1 MVIRALL
8 VIGPGAEP
16 LAAQVQARVEAVAA
30 GAPMRWRRIG
40 PEVTE
45 EEIAEIASLDLEL
58 MLQVEVDQ
66 GGAANDIPNTLHST
80 LHTKAAHGTTL
91 LSVLAQPQVTHLTR
105 LAPPR
110 DLDLN
115 ADPLT
120 PDGQLTPSALRRLDN
135 VVRDTLAPLCCS
147 PLTQLTVSNLGPIHA
162 AELSFSPTLNVIIGE
177 NSTGKSWLMKL
188 LYGVGR
194 ARARNSGDKPEELRA
209 SLIERLQRL
218 FLPDDGALG
227 RLVRRG
233 AERCE
238 VSVTFSTP
246 AQTMAFGLSD
256 KGALT
261 LTTPPSEAPPPTLF
275 IPSRETLAMYEGFVS
290 LYSQRALSIEETYY
304 DLCLALATPLLREL
318 TPGDARLLGSV
329 EALLGGRLRSSG
341 GRFYRESDGDRVEA
355 HLLSEGLR
363 KIGTLARLIQNGSLR
378 RGSVLFWDEPEANMN
393 PRLLKRLAAAL
404 VELAAGGVQVFLATH
419 SLFLL
424 RELHIQRLL
433 HPDGPDARYI
443 GLSLRGA
450 EVVVAQGAEL
460 TDLPDIAA
468 LDEELDQS
476 DRLME
481 LHNHALSG
489 AIVGESK
496 P

>member
-8 VIGPGAEP
+8 VIGTGAAS

-40 PEVTE
+40 PEVTAAE
-45 EEIAEIASLDLEL
+45 LAEIESLDEEL
-58 MLQVEVDQ
+58 MLQVEVDP
-66 GGAANDIPNTLHST
+66 GGVSNDLPHALSSA
-80 LHTKAAHGTTL
+80 LHTKAHQGTPL
-91 LSVLAQPQVTHLTR
+91 LSVLSQPHVTHLTR
-105 LAPPR
+105 LAPSR
-110 DLDLN
+110 DVDLN
-115 ADPLT
+115 ADPLA
-120 PDGQLTPSALRRLDN
+120 PDGQLTPSALRRLDELF
-135 VVRDTLAPLCCS
+135 RDTLAPLRCS
-147 PLTQLTVSNLGPIHA
+147 PFTQLTVSNLGPIHA

-194 ARARNSGDKPEELRA
+194 ARARNGGDKPEELQA

-227 RLVRRG
+227 RLVRRD
-233 AERCE
+233 AERCA
-238 VSVTFSTP
+238 VSVTFSAP
-246 AQTMAFGLSD
+246 AQTMAFDLSN
-256 KGALT
+256 KGALA
-261 LTTPPSEAPPPTLF
+261 LTKPPIEAPPPTLF

-290 LYSQRALSIEETYY
+290 LYNQRALSIEETYY

-318 TPGDARLLGSV
+318 SPGDAKLLSSV

-341 GRFYRESDGDRVEA
+341 GRFYRESNGDRVEA

-393 PRLLKRLAAAL
+393 PRLLKRLASTI

-424 RELHIQRLL
+424 RELHVQRLV
-433 HPDGPDARYI
+433 HPNSPDARYI
-443 GLSLRGA
+443 GLSLHDA
-450 EVVVAQGAEL
+450 VVVVAQGAEL

-476 DRLME
+476 DRLID
-481 LHNHALSG
+481 LHNH
-489 AIVGESK
+489 VVTGEHK
-496 P
+496 A